1 MIRIN
6 ELRIDEE
13 NRILHVDIEGDSNLD
28 TISFLSLSDYLKEEP
43 SIIIQSISLGQNK
56 TLKRQISLS
65 EDVYPNT
72 EIIVMSA
79 YMKDGRVYRELVF
92 PVESIY
98 KKSICYLNDLN
109 KTCELPKRFID
120 YILITEWL
128 YRSKDYDLHRTL
140 KYWNK
145 LMSNVKLENSCSCG

>member
-1 MIRIN
+1 MIKIN
-6 ELRIDEE
+6 ELRIDEK
-13 NRILHVDIEGDSNLD
+13 NKILHVDIEGDSNLD
-28 TISFLSLSDYLKEEP
+28 TVSFLSLSDCLKEEP
-43 SIIIQSISLGQNK
+43 SIIILSTTLGQNK
-56 TLKRQISLS
+56 FIKDQISLS
-65 EDVYPNT
+65 KDVYPNT
-72 EIIVMSA
+72 EIIVMNA
-79 YMKDGRVYRELVF
+79 YMKDGSVQRELIF
-92 PVESIY
+92 PTESIY

-120 YILITEWL
+120 FILITEWL